1 MRLSFNIEDLIEVL
15 KSMDGLGVFIGVI
28 LEAVFAPIPSPLI
41 PLAAGALLIPA
52 NASLTTVFCQ
62 SFTVVALWGAF
73 GATLGALV
81 PYAIAY
87 YGGRLLVEKYGG
99 YFGFSWDEVEKIQK
113 KLEKMRYDE
122 VIIFICRFVPVIPLS
137 PISLLFGIVHFNIAK
152 FLILT
157 FIGAIPRYLTL
168 AILGWYFKSAYMQLA
183 NLMGFYETII
193 TILIICVVVLIFIA
207 VRKRRKKR
215 KLLNL

>member
-1 MRLSFNIEDLIEVL
+1 MDFNLENLIEAL
-15 KSMDGLGVFIGVI
+15 KSLDGLGVFIGVI

-52 NASLTTVFCQ
+52 EASLGTVFYQ
-62 SFTVVALWGAF
+62 SFMMVALWGAF
-73 GATLGALV
+73 GAMLGALI

-113 KLEKMRYDE
+113 RLEGMKSDE
-122 VIIFICRFVPVIPLS
+122 AILFVCRLVPIIPLS
-137 PISLLFGIVHFNIAK
+137 PISLLFGIVRFNVVK

-157 FIGAIPRYLTL
+157 LAGAIPRYFMLS
-168 AILGWYFKSAYMQLA
+168 ILGWYFKSAYIQLA
-183 NLMGFYETII
+183 DLLGFYETII
-193 TILIICVVVLIFIA
+193 TILIICIVVLAFIMI
-207 VRKRRKKR
+207 RKRRKQQ
-215 KLLNL
+215 NC